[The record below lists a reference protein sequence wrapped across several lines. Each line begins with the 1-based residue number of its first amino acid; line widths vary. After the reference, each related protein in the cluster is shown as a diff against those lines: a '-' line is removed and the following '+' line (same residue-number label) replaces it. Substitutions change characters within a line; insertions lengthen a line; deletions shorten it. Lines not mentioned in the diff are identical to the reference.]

1 MAQLFKDGFWEDKMA
16 PAYILVLEGKQI
28 SYKVKSELM
37 DQLLTDGQNCKPI
50 F

>member
-28 SYKVKSELM
+28 SYKVKSESTFNAWAKL
-37 DQLLTDGQNCKPI
+37 
-50 F
+50 